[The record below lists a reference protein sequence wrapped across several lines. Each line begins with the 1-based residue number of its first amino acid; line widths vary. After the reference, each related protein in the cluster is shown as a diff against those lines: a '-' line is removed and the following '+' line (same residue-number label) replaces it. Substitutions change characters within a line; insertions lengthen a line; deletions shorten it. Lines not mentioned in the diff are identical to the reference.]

1 MSGVEGGGG
10 ASEGGFHGRR
20 QWSSK
25 IEDRGEMAELVVGE
39 KDAVDEGGER
49 RVLGERRRRRVGVG
63 VRRFVRRDRV
73 ADDHNVEA
81 SSARSKSSPADAS
94 AASKTATAAAAN
106 TGRRSGRVSSP
117 TRAKLV
123 PQYSQC
129 SYTDA
134 KAPPSNTRGSVA
146 STNSTYFEILCVAQL
161 YKSAL
166 PARLASPSVS
176 SEKIALYCI
185 TRSNSATRCV
195 SVSFFR

>member
-1 MSGVEGGGG
+1 MDVVSGPRRSRTGVRWRSSLWARRTPLTRAASGGCSARDAGG
-10 ASEGGFHGRR
+10 ASGSASVDSFG
-20 QWSSK
+20 
-25 IEDRGEMAELVVGE
+25 V
-39 KDAVDEGGER
+39 DA
-49 RVLGERRRRRVGVG
+49 
-63 VRRFVRRDRV
+63 V
-73 ADDHNVEA
+73 ADDHNVED

-166 PARLASPSVS
+166 PSRLASPSAS